1 MNIIKNQLTFAE
13 TVKFVDGIVNCVFD
27 QDDEG
32 NDIKYIPSK
41 LQPLIQSTFAIFYT
55 NIEFGDNFEENFE
68 KYMSLNIDDEINSY
82 NNSYDNFNRAQYNGI
97 LKSIDEGISYRKQR
111 LLDSQSAQSQM
122 YSAITGLIN
131 TLSSK
136 ASELNMKALEKQLS
150 KLNVKELMKEYSKS
164 NIGKDLRDKSIQEL
178 SKENKDLKNE
188 ISARNVKVV
197 K

>member
-1 MNIIKNQLTFAE
+1 MNIIKNQLTFKE
-13 TVKFVDGIVNCVFD
+13 TIAFVDGVVNCVFD

-32 NDIKYIPSK
+32 NDIGYSPVD
-41 LQPLIQSTFAIFYT
+41 LQPLIQSTFAKSYT
-55 NIEFGDNFEENFE
+55 DIEFGDNFEENFE
-68 KYMSLNIDDEINSY
+68 KYMGINIDSEINGCS
-82 NNSYDNFNRAQYNGI
+82 NFNKSQYAGI
-97 LKSIDEGISYRKQR
+97 LKAIDEGISYRKQR

-131 TLSSK
+131 TLNSK
-136 ASELNMKALEKQLS
+136 ASELNMKSLEKQLS

-164 NIGKDLRDKSIQEL
+164 NIGKDLRDKAIQDL
-178 SKENKDLKNE
+178 GKENKDLRNE